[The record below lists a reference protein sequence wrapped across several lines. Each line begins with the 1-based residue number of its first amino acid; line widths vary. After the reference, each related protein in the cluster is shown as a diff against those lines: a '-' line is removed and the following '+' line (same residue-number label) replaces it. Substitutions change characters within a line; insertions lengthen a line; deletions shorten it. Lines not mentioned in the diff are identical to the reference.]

1 VRRIYV
7 CVAAAVAALALMA
20 VPAAAS
26 AASPVLEFVPSS
38 GSFPTHFEAEGG
50 NVNARLGDFDRIVEC
65 GTSEGE
71 GEITGA
77 RTTFSV
83 YWFTGCVANPIGGG
97 GSPLKCTTPD
107 AAEEEIESEVI
118 EADLVYL
125 NQATHEVAMLLNP
138 GGGVYMEFE
147 CGNETVVASGSFLS
161 PVGPVNQLA
170 PSFTAILERNGN
182 SQTVTEYEDLD
193 GVKHQAIPTAV
204 VNAEPPDTSGVELAF
219 AVQPSVP
226 LEIKAVSAVEVEVKQ
241 HEEAK
246 QREEAA
252 AKRRDEEAA
261 AKKHQE
267 EEAATKR
274 QEEETLAKTRQAEAE
289 AKARKQKLTKALKQC
304 NKIKRKGK
312 RAQCKKR
319 AVKKFGS
326 HHA

>member
-7 CVAAAVAALALMA
+7 CVAAAFAVLALMA

-26 AASPVLEFVPSS
+26 AASPVLEFEPSS
-38 GSFPTHFEAEGG
+38 GFFPVEFEAGG
-50 NVNARLGDFDRIVEC
+50 GSVNARLGEFDRIVEC

-97 GSPLKCTTPD
+97 GLPLKCTTPG

-125 NQATHEVAMLLNP
+125 NQANHEVAMLLNP

-147 CGNETVVASGSFLS
+147 CGTNTIVASGSFLS

-170 PSFTAILERNGN
+170 PSFTAVLERNGN

-204 VNAEPPDTSGVELAF
+204 VNSEPPDTSGVGLAF
-219 AVQPSVP
+219 TIQPSVP
-226 LEIKAVSAVEVEVKQ
+226 LEIKAVSALE
-241 HEEAK
+241 
-246 QREEAA
+246 REEAV
-252 AKRRDEEAA
+252 KKRDEEAA

-267 EEAATKR
+267 EEAAKKR
-274 QEEETLAKTRQAEAE
+274 LEEEALAKTRQAEAE

-304 NKIKRKGK
+304 KKVKSKSK
-312 RAQCKKR
+312 RAHCKKR
-319 AVKKFGS
+319 ALKKFGS
-326 HHA
+326 HKA